1 MEFVFKVQ
9 RITVLDEPSKSTLAF
24 VDLLVNDGL
33 LIKGFTVCTGK
44 TGPFVGV
51 PTERGKD
58 EKWYEQVE
66 FMDKRVKKQMVDV
79 VLKEYEEK
87 KQKN

>member
-1 MEFVFKVQ
+1 MEFDFKVE
-9 RITVLDEPSKSTLAF
+9 RMVVLDEPSKSTLAF
-24 VDLLVNDGL
+24 ADVLVNDGL
-33 LIKGFTVCTGK
+33 LLKGFTVCTGK

-58 EKWYEQVE
+58 EQWYEQVE
-66 FMDKRVKKQMVDV
+66 FMDKRVKKQMTEA
-79 VLKEYEEK
+79 VLKEYEAK